1 MAPNRKAVIAWSL
14 YDWANSVF
22 ATTVMVAFFPVFFK
36 SFWCQG
42 IPATLSTER
51 FGVGNSI
58 TGIVI
63 AALSLIFG
71 AYADTGRDKKKLL
84 GYFMLLGVCGTAALY
99 WVPQGEW
106 LPALL
111 LFSIATIGWSCS
123 CLFYD
128 SLLLDV
134 AEKERMDFVSSL
146 GFAFGYLGGGILFAF
161 NLLMV
166 MKPAIFGLDDKVH
179 AVRASFLSAGVWWLA
194 FSVPI
199 FIFVKYRRYAHVSGA
214 RAIIADSFR
223 RLGET
228 AIKIMQ
234 RKELLLFLIAY
245 WLYYDGVITFIKM
258 ATDFG
263 LSIGFPAQSV
273 MIALLAVQF
282 VSFPASLLFGS
293 WAGKFGAR
301 RIIIIGIIIY
311 LIVILF
317 GVFFLTKPIHFIFF
331 ACLTALAQGGIQS
344 LSRSYFGKLV
354 PHEDATEYFGFY
366 NVVGRMAIVGP
377 AMVGVIAR
385 LLFNGGIESTVASR
399 IGMASTAILFL
410 AGGFLLIA
418 ADHARLDA
426 QERA

>member
-1 MAPNRKAVIAWSL
+1 
-14 YDWANSVF
+14 
-22 ATTVMVAFFPVFFK
+22 
-36 SFWCQG
+36 
-42 IPATLSTER
+42 
-51 FGVGNSI
+51 
-58 TGIVI
+58 
-63 AALSLIFG
+63 
-71 AYADTGRDKKKLL
+71 
-84 GYFMLLGVCGTAALY
+84 
-99 WVPQGEW
+99 
-106 LPALL
+106 
-111 LFSIATIGWSCS
+111 
-123 CLFYD
+123 
-128 SLLLDV
+128 
-134 AEKERMDFVSSL
+134 
-146 GFAFGYLGGGILFAF
+146 
-161 NLLMV
+161 
-166 MKPAIFGLDDKVH
+166 
-179 AVRASFLSAGVWWLA
+179 
-194 FSVPI
+194 
-199 FIFVKYRRYAHVSGA
+199 
-214 RAIIADSFR
+214 
-223 RLGET
+223 
-228 AIKIMQ
+228 
-234 RKELLLFLIAY
+234 
-245 WLYYDGVITFIKM
+245 M